1 MSGATS
7 RGRGRGGAPFKPA
20 PGPMRLGVHTS
31 IAGGLSRAVDRA
43 VELGCGA
50 MQIFCRN
57 PRSWAFTEPDPAEV
71 ELFRKKREGAG
82 LAPVAVHASYLIN
95 LSSPDDELFAR
106 SLGLFKREL
115 ALADA
120 IGADFMVTHMGSSKG
135 RGVGFALARLHEAL
149 GEVAASGLGKGAM
162 ILLENTAG
170 GGDTVG
176 ARLADIGGVIEEAR
190 AMGLALGLCF
200 DTCHGFAA
208 GYPMGS
214 AADAARLAGTMERE
228 AGPGSLRL
236 IHLNDSKGGPCSG
249 VDRHEHIGRG
259 GIGPGFFRAL
269 VNLPALRDV
278 PLILETPKKTAG
290 DDAVNLAAVRELRRK
305 M

>member
-1 MSGATS
+1 
-7 RGRGRGGAPFKPA
+7 
-20 PGPMRLGVHTS
+20 MRLGVHTS

-43 VELGCGA
+43 VELNCGA

-57 PRSWAFTEPDPAEV
+57 PRSWAFIEPDPAEV
-71 ELFRKKREGAG
+71 ELFREKRAGAG
-82 LAPVAVHASYLIN
+82 LSPVAVHASYLVN
-95 LSSPDDELFAR
+95 LSSPDDDLFAR

-115 ALADA
+115 AVADS

-135 RGVGFALARLHEAL
+135 RGLDFALARLHEAL
-149 GEVAASGLGKGAM
+149 GEVAASGLGEGAM

-176 ARLADIGGVIEEAR
+176 SSLADIGGVIEDAR
-190 AMGLALGLCF
+190 PMGLTIGLCF

-214 AADAARLAGTMERE
+214 AADAAPLAGTIERE

-236 IHLNDSKGGPCSG
+236 IHLNDSKGGPSSG

-269 VNLPALRDV
+269 VNLPAFRDM
-278 PLILETPKKTAG
+278 PLILETPKKAEE
-290 DDAVNLAAVRELRRK
+290 DDARNLAAVREFRRK
-305 M
+305 R